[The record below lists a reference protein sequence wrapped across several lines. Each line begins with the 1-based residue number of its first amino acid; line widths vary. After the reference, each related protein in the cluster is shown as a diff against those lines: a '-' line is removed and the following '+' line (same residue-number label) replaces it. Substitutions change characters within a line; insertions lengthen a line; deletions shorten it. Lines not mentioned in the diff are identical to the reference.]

1 MMDLQRAVWEVHVD
15 ESLQDYAVALANA
28 TRAHGDLALGAS
40 PRATLALFRA
50 AQALAAVRGRDHV
63 LPDDIKYLAPFVL
76 AHRLMI
82 RPEAELR
89 GRTAKTVLAD
99 VLEQVALKLD

>member
-1 MMDLQRAVWEVHVD
+1 MMDMQRAIWDVHVD
-15 ESLQDYAVALANA
+15 ESLQDYLVALANA

-63 LPDDIKYLAPFVL
+63 LPDDIKQLAPCVL

-89 GRTAKTVLAD
+89 GRTANTVLAD
-99 VLEQVALKLD
+99 VLDQVALKLD